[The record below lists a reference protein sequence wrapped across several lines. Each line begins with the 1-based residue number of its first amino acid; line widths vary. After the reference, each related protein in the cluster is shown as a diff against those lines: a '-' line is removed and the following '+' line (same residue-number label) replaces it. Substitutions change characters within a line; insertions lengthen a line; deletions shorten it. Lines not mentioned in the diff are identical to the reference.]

1 MLFRGQTSASRKR
14 PAKGES
20 AGENDLVKGT
30 TMRTAVLLLTLA
42 ATAAHAAHFFVSPA
56 GSDANPGTADR
67 PFATLEA
74 ARDAARK
81 TGAGP
86 HRIELLPGDYFLA
99 KPFDLDG
106 RDNGLTVEASSN
118 GVTLYGGK
126 AVGGWRRDGDRFWCA
141 DVPGVKEG
149 AWDFR
154 ALAVNGHLPDR
165 ARLPESGTF
174 THQSV
179 FDVKW
184 LSSVGGG
191 WERKPT
197 KEELTTLVYSP
208 TNLPATLDVRNAEV
222 RVYHMWDESLVGVAS
237 NDVANHTLH
246 FTVAAKS
253 PAGSFGVKKYVVF
266 NTREGLTHPG
276 QWYLDRTAGRVV
288 YWPLPGEDMA
298 KAKVVAPTLE
308 RVVRVQGTEKAPAE
322 RIALRGFSVQ
332 ATTTPLKPA
341 GFSASE
347 YDGAVVL
354 MNATDCALANVEICN
369 VGGQAVKAWNLKRCR
384 IAGCDIH
391 DIGACGIRAGGDVCA
406 VVSNRICR
414 VGCYHPSATALSVSH
429 KLSDA
434 ATEGFHV
441 YRNEIHDVPYCGMII
456 SGGGHLVEEN
466 LLYRV
471 MRELQDGAAIYG
483 GAKKCVLRGNL
494 VRDVVKMGE
503 GYGVSSYYLDEG
515 SADCIVEHNVSLGV
529 ERPVHN
535 HISSDLIIRD
545 NVFVA
550 ETNMSLSFPRS
561 RRCVFT
567 GNTLFAP
574 GKVTLSPPNAV
585 TAWSNNVVFH
595 QGLDKGGTPQP
606 FSITDAA
613 PAADAPGRRSWP
625 FTATQTPQAPAI
637 DGEIGADE
645 WTAPSTGVDREPSR
659 WGASGAPAFARF
671 AYDDTNLYVAVN
683 TVLFDIGKL
692 SKGGAWG
699 KDDGMEIDIAGDKGT
714 YVLHGFAD
722 GTCASVADAG
732 APADAVAALGSA
744 VRFAAKPY
752 GKTKG
757 DWKSGWRCEWAIPFA
772 ALGIKPEPGK
782 KVAFNL
788 GLYRA
793 EDGVWRCL
801 EGTCA
806 ENWRLD
812 QAATLQFK

>member
-1 MLFRGQTSASRKR
+1 MRPDGAAVEKGAKMGKPMGFVFGFVAAAFVACASDFYVS
-14 PAKGES
+14 P
-20 AGENDLVKGT
+20 KGT
-30 TMRTAVLLLTLA
+30 A
-42 ATAAHAAHFFVSPA
+42 A
-56 GSDANPGTADR
+56 GDGTRAR

-81 TGAGP
+81 AGSGS

-106 RDNGLTVEASSN
+106 RDSGLMIEAATN
-118 GVTLYGGK
+118 GVVLYGGQ
-126 AVGGWRRDGDRFWCA
+126 AVTGWHRDGDSFWCA

-149 AWDFR
+149 ARDFR
-154 ALAVNGHLPDR
+154 ALVVNGRLPAR
-165 ARLPESGTF
+165 ARLPETGTF

-179 FDVKW
+179 FNVKW

-197 KEELTTLVYSP
+197 KEELTTLVYNP
-208 TNLPATLDVRNAEV
+208 TNLPATLDARNAEV

-246 FTVAAKS
+246 FTVPAKS

-288 YWPLPGEDMA
+288 YWPLPGEDMT

-308 RVVRVQGTEKAPAE
+308 RVIRVQGTEKAPAKH
-322 RIALRGFSVQ
+322 ITLCGFSVQ

-341 GFSASE
+341 GFSAGE

-354 MNATDCALANVEICN
+354 MNATDCALADVEICN
-369 VGGQAVKAWNLKRCR
+369 VGGQAVKAWDLKRCS
-384 IAGCDIH
+384 ISGCDIH

-434 ATEGFHV
+434 APEGFHV

-494 VRDVVKMGE
+494 VRDVFKMGE

-515 SADCIVEHNVSLGV
+515 SADCIVERNVSLGV

-535 HISSDLIIRD
+535 HMSSDLIIRD

-550 ETNMSLSFPRS
+550 ATNMSLSFPRS
-561 RRCVFT
+561 RRCT
-567 GNTLFAP
+567 
-574 GKVTLSPPNAV
+574 
-585 TAWSNNVVFH
+585 
-595 QGLDKGGTPQP
+595 
-606 FSITDAA
+606 
-613 PAADAPGRRSWP
+613 
-625 FTATQTPQAPAI
+625 FTATRSSHPARSRFPRPMPSRS
-637 DGEIGADE
+637 GATTSCSAKASAK
-645 WTAPSTGVDREPSR
+645 TACRRRSLLVMRSLRPKRRRVARGLSSRRARYARPPSTARSAAMSGRRLR
-659 WGASGAPAFARF
+659 WALTA
-671 AYDDTNLYVAVN
+671 NLR
-683 TVLFDIGKL
+683 
-692 SKGGAWG
+692 
-699 KDDGMEIDIAGDKGT
+699 
-714 YVLHGFAD
+714 
-722 GTCASVADAG
+722 AG
-732 APADAVAALGSA
+732 APAARPRSRGS
-744 VRFAAKPY
+744 P
-752 GKTKG
+752 TTTPT
-757 DWKSGWRCEWAIPFA
+757 SMWR
-772 ALGIKPEPGK
+772 
-782 KVAFNL
+782 
-788 GLYRA
+788 
-793 EDGVWRCL
+793 
-801 EGTCA
+801 
-806 ENWRLD
+806 
-812 QAATLQFK
+812 